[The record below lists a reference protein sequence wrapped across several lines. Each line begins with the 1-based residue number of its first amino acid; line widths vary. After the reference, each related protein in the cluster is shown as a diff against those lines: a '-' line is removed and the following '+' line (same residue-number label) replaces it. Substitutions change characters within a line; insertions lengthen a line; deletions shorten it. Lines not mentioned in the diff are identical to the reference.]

1 MTRLNRPLNRG
12 KTIGSLAA
20 LRAKISSMAA
30 PGRNR
35 SFRIVIFSSL
45 KVRYALEAAIQS
57 CQKPLKRSA
66 ANSVYLTVCV
76 MFL

>member
-1 MTRLNRPLNRG
+1 MLCVEFLH
-12 KTIGSLAA
+12 SL
-20 LRAKISSMAA
+20 
-30 PGRNR
+30 GRKR
-35 SFRIVIFSSL
+35 SFRIVIFGDL
-45 KVRYALEAAIQS
+45 NVRFTSEADIQS